1 MAHNE
6 PKRKLRT
13 QPIGWFRLH
22 REILNNRKIMLMPE
36 GTFRA
41 WVMMMCAA
49 DDETGMLPDSQAI
62 AWLVRMSPTDVN
74 RYLDDLIDRALIDI
88 MPNGDLVIHGWT
100 EHQYKKSDH
109 NGAERVRKHRARK
122 SKLSTAKRSRNVTC
136 NDFPSGSGSG
146 SASEE
151 HNNLTVSRGSS
162 QGEDGGY
169 SGADSRGYVGRDDA
183 QGGDA

>member
-36 GTFRA
+36 ATFRA
-41 WVMMMCAA
+41 WVMLMCAA
-49 DDETGMLPDSQAI
+49 DDETGALPDNQTI
-62 AWLVRMSPTDVN
+62 AFLLRMSPTDVS
-74 RYLDDLIDRALIDI
+74 RYIDDLIDRALIDI
-88 MPNGDLVIHGWT
+88 MPNGDLVIHGWA

-109 NGAERVRKHRARK
+109 SGAERARK
-122 SKLSTAKRSRNVTC
+122 YRERKKHLPTASRPRNVTC
-136 NDFPSGSGSG
+136 HDFPSGSGSG
-146 SASEE
+146 SASEKP
-151 HNNLTVSRGSS
+151 NNLTVSRGAS
-162 QGEDGGY
+162 QEEDGGN
-169 SGADSRGYVGRDDA
+169 SDADSRGYVGRDDA